1 MESLDGV
8 SEGSDFFAVFLENYH
23 FEKILFDF
31 TC

>member
-8 SEGSDFFAVFLENYH
+8 SEGSDFFAPFSWNYH